1 MKTGGKIE
9 LFPLEIYLF
18 TSFVFSVSKQ
28 PAKSSQ
34 HKTDQQLDLEKAK
47 FLMNQAI
54 DDDSAG
60 NIEEAIAQYSEAV
73 ELCLK
78 IVSEPPTHAWA

>member
-1 MKTGGKIE
+1 M
-9 LFPLEIYLF
+9 IYIMLIASSQ
-18 TSFVFSVSKQ
+18 T
-28 PAKSSQ
+28 AKSSER
-34 HKTDQQLDLEKAK
+34 KTDQQLGLEKAK

-60 NIEEAIAQYSEAV
+60 NLEDAIAQYSEAV

-78 IVSEPPTHAWA
+78 IVG

>member
-1 MKTGGKIE
+1 MFI
-9 LFPLEIYLF
+9 
-18 TSFVFSVSKQ
+18 V
-28 PAKSSQ
+28 SSQ
-34 HKTDQQLDLEKAK
+34 AAKTSERKTEHQLDLEKAK

-60 NIEEAIAQYSEAV
+60 NLEDAIAQYSESV

-78 IVSEPPTHAWA
+78 IVS